1 MYIHRYVYRHI
12 CIYTDIH
19 ICSESNIYEI
29 TMILEIPNKIE
40 LDTLVFPLH
49 DIIFGANYERF
60 KMSKCVWHI
69 RGHFFY
75 EEVKPLNINY
85 IFLAF
90 QEERIN
96 LETPRNK
103 RKINIDIFLIHPGL
117 VLSFKFSFL
126 ATQFKPIVKYVLQLA

>member
-1 MYIHRYVYRHI
+1 MNVLKCQNVCGISE
-12 CIYTDIH
+12 DI
-19 ICSESNIYEI
+19 
-29 TMILEIPNKIE
+29 
-40 LDTLVFPLH
+40 
-49 DIIFGANYERF
+49 
-60 KMSKCVWHI
+60 
-69 RGHFFY
+69 FFY
-75 EEVKPLNINY
+75 EEVKRLNINY